1 MIKVSL
7 LVTAGP
13 QQPGAL
19 TALRTAQAVAR
30 SSHQLYRVFFYGD
43 GVHLANRLAC
53 RDEALCAAQH
63 GWQTQVAEHH
73 WPVSVCVGAALKRG
87 INDAAE
93 ARRSGLQEE
102 HGTLAEGF
110 HLVGLGDWVEA
121 LTQSDRVVH
130 FG

>member
-13 QQPGAL
+13 QRPGAL
-19 TALRTAQAVAR
+19 TALHTAQAVAR
-30 SSHQLYRVFFYGD
+30 SSHQLYRVFFYAD

-53 RDEALCAAQH
+53 RQDVACDVQRR
-63 GWQTQVAEHH
+63 WQTLVAEYG
-73 WPVSVCVGAALKRG
+73 WPASVCVGAALKRG
-87 INDAAE
+87 VCDPEE
-93 ARRSGLQEE
+93 ARRAGLE
-102 HGTLAEGF
+102 TASASLADGF
-110 HLVGLGDWVEA
+110 TLVGLGDWVDA

>member
-13 QQPGAL
+13 QRPGAL
-19 TALRTAQAVAR
+19 TALHTAQAVAR
-30 SSHQLYRVFFYGD
+30 SSHQLYRIFFYGD

-53 RDEALCAAQH
+53 RGDLACDAQR
-63 GWQTQVAEHH
+63 GWQTLVAEHG
-73 WPVSVCVGAALKRG
+73 WPASVCVGAALKRG
-87 INDAAE
+87 ISDGEE
-93 ARRSGLQEE
+93 ARRAGLE
-102 HGTLAEGF
+102 GGATLADGF
-110 HLVGLGDWVEA
+110 TLVGLGDWVDA

>member
-13 QQPGAL
+13 QRPGAL
-19 TALRTAQAVAR
+19 TALHTAQAVAR
-30 SSHQLYRVFFYGD
+30 SSHPLYRVFFYGE

-53 RDEALCAAQH
+53 RDDALCVAQRD
-63 GWQTQVAEHH
+63 WQTLVAEQR
-73 WPVSVCVGAALKRG
+73 WPAAVCVGAALKRG
-87 INDAAE
+87 ISDDAE
-93 ARRSGLQEE
+93 ARRAGLSAVS
-102 HGTLAEGF
+102 GTLAEGF
-110 HLVGLGDWVEA
+110 TLVGLGDWVDA